1 MHIRIDAS
9 LLRDFRCCYAN
20 VVRTRRS
27 YRRCGTDRHNG
38 RFDKT
43 ILQQRTEKCNVRN
56 WDTSR
61 PRDTSPRLFYVLVSW
76 YFSLLSGTRVTYPS
90 CSRICAAYF
99 AKLQRDR
106 GYLACT
112 QMRWHNGWE
121 VIPHFLAAKSASMAR
136 LDCAFHVQCAANVR
150 LSPFPSLS

>member
-20 VVRTRRS
+20 VASCVHDVRTVDAERIDITVDSIKRYYS
-27 YRRCGTDRHNG
+27 NVPRNA
-38 RFDKT
+38 
-43 ILQQRTEKCNVRN
+43 TEIH
-56 WDTSR
+56 R
-61 PRDTSPRLFYVLVSW
+61 PRDTSPRVFYVLVSW

-90 CSRICAAYF
+90 CSRIRAAYF

-150 LSPFPSLS
+150 LSPFLSLS